1 LSDLHAYYAA
11 RAREYD
17 AIYAK
22 PERQSDLRQLE
33 AWLPAVFAGRTVLEI
48 ACGTGYWTQFI
59 APAAA
64 HVVAIDASTEV
75 LAIARTRVPPARVDL
90 RVGDAYLPPRG
101 AFSGSF
107 AGFWLSHVP
116 RKRLREF
123 LRGLHAV
130 LAPGARVVWLDNRY
144 VEGSSTPLSR
154 RDAQGNSY
162 QQRRLDDGSVHE
174 VLKNFPT
181 RDEAIMLLGP
191 RARDVEWID
200 HEHYWILS
208 YLLS

>member
-1 LSDLHAYYAA
+1 M
-11 RAREYD
+11 
-17 AIYAK
+17 
-22 PERQSDLRQLE
+22 
-33 AWLPAVFAGRTVLEI
+33 LEI

-90 RVGDAYLPPRG
+90 RVGDAYRPPRG
-101 AFSGSF
+101 VFSGSF

-123 LRGLHAV
+123 LRGLHDV

-144 VEGSSTPLSR
+144 VEGSSTPIGEP
-154 RDAQGNSY
+154 DADGDTSQW
-162 QQRRLDDGSVHE
+162 RTLADGSRHR
-174 VLKNFPT
+174 VLKNFHT
-181 RDEAIMLLGP
+181 EAELRELVAGCAEVRYHAWP
-191 RARDVEWID
+191 Y
-200 HEHYWILS
+200 YWALE
-208 YLLS
+208 YVVDR